1 MNNHISHHVLHH
13 FSTLMPG
20 VFKGMDTW
28 RDSLNPPWLFLNAR
42 QCSQWFSEYIKQN
55 ITHQSRIKLN
65 SPMYSWLEQ
74 VAPLYCVIGA
84 WRIGRSVIRCDPD
97 FFAALGKTPLS
108 GNIPV
113 QILYRLPFWGVYIE
127 LPGVR
132 ISDSASHD
140 ESIHGAF
147 FSLFENTDGEILLL
161 ALVIME
167 GFSSNVNAEP
177 ENGSKLY
184 KEFGLPL
191 NGNIEKSII
200 AMKKEEQNFWSLS
213 LSVLLYLCS
222 ENPDWGNTTPHLS
235 EPKLVKGRPRYFATD
250 KPVIWDV
257 GVRIGAA
264 LRLQLSQI
272 ANDSITHGAG
282 SNEKR
287 PHIRRAH
294 WHGYWKGK
302 KKSNG
307 CEILPLSERQYE
319 LRWLP
324 PITVKFTS
332 SDELPVTIRKLK

>member
-1 MNNHISHHVLHH
+1 MNKHISHYVLHH
-13 FSTLMPG
+13 FSSLLPG
-20 VFKGMDTW
+20 VFKGMDNW
-28 RDSLNPPWLFLNAR
+28 RESSNPPWLFLNAR
-42 QCSQWFSEYIKQN
+42 QCSVWFSEYIKQN
-55 ITHQSRIKLN
+55 ITYQNGIKLN

-84 WRIGRSVIRCDPD
+84 WRIGRSVIQCDPD
-97 FFAALGKTPLS
+97 FFCALGKTPLS

-127 LPGVR
+127 LPGVI
-132 ISDSASHD
+132 ISDSASYN
-140 ESIHGAF
+140 ECIHGAF

-161 ALVIME
+161 ALVIMKS
-167 GFSSNVNAEP
+167 FSSNVSVEP
-177 ENGSKLY
+177 GNDSKLY

-191 NGNIEKSII
+191 NGNIEKSIS
-200 AMKKEEQNFWSLS
+200 AMKKGEREFWSLS

-222 ENPDWGNTTPHLS
+222 ENPDWGNISPRLS
-235 EPKLVKGRPRYFATD
+235 EPKFVKGRPRYFATD

-264 LRLQLSQI
+264 LRLSQMT
-272 ANDSITHGAG
+272 NKSVNYGAG

-302 KKSNG
+302 KKSDG
-307 CEILPLSERQYE
+307 GEILPLSERQYE